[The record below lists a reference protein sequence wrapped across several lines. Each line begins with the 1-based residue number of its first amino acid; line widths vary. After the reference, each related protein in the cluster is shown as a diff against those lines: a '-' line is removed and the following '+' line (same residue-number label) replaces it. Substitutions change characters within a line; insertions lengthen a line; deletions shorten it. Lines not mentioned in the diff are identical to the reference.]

1 MRNSNL
7 VDVTIKSPNHS
18 GKRTHSLDRITPHVV
33 VGQCTAEA
41 LGNLFAKPSRKASC
55 NYGIDKNGRVLLCVD
70 EDNVSQ
76 CSSSPSND
84 NRAITF
90 ECASDTFEPFKVK
103 KVVFDKLIEMCVDI
117 CRRYGKTR
125 LIWIDNKNVALVYEP
140 KENEMILTAHRW
152 FDAKACPGD
161 YLYGK
166 FGELA
171 KTVTKQLSQLGKYK
185 LNKDLYIRS
194 KPSTT
199 SKKKRKL
206 AKGTVV
212 EVTRIKGNWG
222 YVEEYKGWIAINH
235 CTFTKY
241 KLGTYVLDRD
251 LKARLTTDTK
261 SKVVFKLKKGTYIKV
276 NQIVGKQGNVTIDSK
291 TGWINLKYCYKA

>member
-1 MRNSNL
+1 M
-7 VDVTIKSPNHS
+7 
-18 GKRTHSLDRITPHVV
+18 
-33 VGQCTAEA
+33 
-41 LGNLFAKPSRKASC
+41 
-55 NYGIDKNGRVLLCVD
+55 
-70 EDNVSQ
+70 VSW

-84 NRAITF
+84 NRAITI
-90 ECASDTFEPFKVK
+90 ECASDTFEPFKVRD
-103 KVVFDKLIEMCVDI
+103 VVFDKLVDMCVDI

-125 LIWIDNKNVALVYEP
+125 LIWVDNKNVALAYEP
-140 KENEMILTAHRW
+140 KENEIILTAHRW
-152 FDAKACPGD
+152 FEAKACPGD

-166 FGELA
+166 LGELA

-185 LNKDLYIRS
+185 LNKNLYVRT
-194 KPSTT
+194 KPSLA

-206 AKGTVV
+206 ARGTVV
-212 EVTRIKGNWG
+212 EVIRIKGNWG

-251 LKARLTTDTK
+251 LKARQSTDTK
-261 SKVVFKLKKGTYIKV
+261 SKVAFKLKKGTYIKV
-276 NQIVGKQGNVTIDSK
+276 NQIVGKQGNVTMDGK

>member
-1 MRNSNL
+1 MANSKF

-18 GKRTHSLDRITPHVV
+18 GKRNHVIDRITPHVV

-41 LGNLFAKPSRKASC
+41 LGELFARASRQASC
-55 NYGIDKNGRVLLCVD
+55 NYGIDKDGRVLLCVD
-70 EDNVSQ
+70 EDMVSW

-90 ECASDTFEPFKVK
+90 ECASDTTHPFKVK
-103 KVVFDKLIEMCVDI
+103 DVVFNKLVEMCVDI

-125 LIWIDNKNVALVYEP
+125 LIWVDNKNVALAYEP

-152 FDAKACPGD
+152 FEAKACPGD

-166 FGELA
+166 FDELA
-171 KTVTKQLSQLGKYK
+171 TTVTKQLSQLGKYK
-185 LNKDLYIRS
+185 LNKDLYLRS

-199 SKKKRKL
+199 SKRGKRL
-206 AKGTVV
+206 SRGDSF
-212 EVTRIKGNWG
+212 EIIRIKGEWG
-222 YVEEYKGWIAINH
+222 YVEEHKGWVRIEN

-241 KLGTYVLDRD
+241 KLGTYVIDRD

-261 SKVVFKLKKGTYIKV
+261 SKVVFKLKKDTYIKV
-276 NQIVGKQGNVTIDSK
+276 NQIVGKQGNVTLDGK
-291 TGWINLKYCYKA
+291 TGWIKLKYCYKA